1 MLDGS
6 SDVTGTLLDNTLLA
20 FPESRRVRVLHTA
33 DLSLEVHTAENLE
46 GMPHAKKHT
55 QHIALQR
62 SADCAIDGIHL
73 WARGHVM
80 VLYQIF
86 KKSIWKDPC

>member
-33 DLSLEVHTAENLE
+33 DLSLEVHTAGNLE
-46 GMPHAKKHT
+46 GKPHAKVT
-55 QHIALQR
+55 PIA
-62 SADCAIDGIHL
+62 
-73 WARGHVM
+73 
-80 VLYQIF
+80 
-86 KKSIWKDPC
+86 